1 MTKVFIDPGH
11 NYSGGDTGAVGYG
24 LKEQDISV
32 KVGNKLRVL
41 LEINGMEVKSSR
53 VSLYDNVGDGSLNS
67 SLSSRASQANQWG
80 ADLFISV
87 HCNAANSKAYG
98 AETYAYENG
107 TKAYRLAEC
116 VQKRV
121 VEETGR
127 VNRGVKTASFAVLR
141 NTNMPAILV
150 ETAFIDNYED
160 NKFLGSEEG
169 QEKLAVGIAKGTC
182 EYLGIDFKDKNEENG
197 GLSMSQYEELVK
209 KDEKQDEII
218 NIMGAEIDALKHPT
232 VYNTLE
238 EVPEWARDDIKN
250 IVDSG
255 YLKGDADGFGL
266 SEDMLRLL
274 VINSRAG
281 LYGNVE
287 NSE

>member
-67 SLSSRASQANQWG
+67 SLSSRTSQANQWG

-107 TKAYRLAEC
+107 TKA
-116 VQKRV
+116 
-121 VEETGR
+121 
-127 VNRGVKTASFAVLR
+127 
-141 NTNMPAILV
+141 
-150 ETAFIDNYED
+150 
-160 NKFLGSEEG
+160 
-169 QEKLAVGIAKGTC
+169 
-182 EYLGIDFKDKNEENG
+182 
-197 GLSMSQYEELVK
+197 
-209 KDEKQDEII
+209 
-218 NIMGAEIDALKHPT
+218 
-232 VYNTLE
+232 
-238 EVPEWARDDIKN
+238 
-250 IVDSG
+250 
-255 YLKGDADGFGL
+255 
-266 SEDMLRLL
+266 
-274 VINSRAG
+274 
-281 LYGNVE
+281 
-287 NSE
+287 

>member
-67 SLSSRASQANQWG
+67 SLSSRSSQANQWG
-80 ADLFISV
+80 ADLSITV
-87 HCNAANSKAYG
+87 DCNAANSKAYG

-107 TKAYRLAEC
+107 TKAYRLAEF

-218 NIMGAEIDALKHPT
+218 SWEPK
-232 VYNTLE
+232 
-238 EVPEWARDDIKN
+238 
-250 IVDSG
+250 
-255 YLKGDADGFGL
+255 
-266 SEDMLRLL
+266 
-274 VINSRAG
+274 
-281 LYGNVE
+281 
-287 NSE
+287 

>member
-1 MTKVFIDPGH
+1 M
-11 NYSGGDTGAVGYG
+11 
-24 LKEQDISV
+24 
-32 KVGNKLRVL
+32 
-41 LEINGMEVKSSR
+41 
-53 VSLYDNVGDGSLNS
+53 
-67 SLSSRASQANQWG
+67 
-80 ADLFISV
+80 
-87 HCNAANSKAYG
+87 
-98 AETYAYENG
+98 
-107 TKAYRLAEC
+107 
-116 VQKRV
+116 
-121 VEETGR
+121 
-127 VNRGVKTASFAVLR
+127 LR

-169 QEKLAVGIAKGTC
+169 QEKLAIGIAKGTC

-218 NIMGAEIDALKHPT
+218 NVMGAEIDELKHPI

-250 IVDSG
+250 IVDKG
-255 YLKGDADGFGL
+255 YLKGDADGLGL